1 MLQQSVGATAPK
13 VDRPAALRD
22 PILALVHRA
31 TFGYTTEEHA
41 RARSMGF
48 EGWRDEQLAP
58 DAINDSA
65 LDAELAS
72 FGSLPLTF
80 AQMLSAYPPSSNGD
94 AVVATELRSAR
105 ILRAVLSRRQL
116 FERVVEFWTDHFN
129 IDGIGSAQLRYL
141 KSVDD
146 REVIRTHALGRFR
159 DLLGASAKSGAMLVY
174 LDNASNVA
182 GAPNEN
188 YARELME
195 LHTLGSDGG
204 YSETD
209 VVEVARCLTG
219 WTIRAVGSGAAGTFR
234 FDANTHDDLSKIVL
248 GVPIPP
254 GGGQQDGET
263 VLDLLAS
270 HPNTAARIARKMCV
284 FFLDYEPAQT
294 TVDRVAARFLETDG
308 DLRETLRE
316 VLSRASFEEID
327 VWSAKKLRR
336 PMHMALGAVRST
348 GASVAAAVGLA
359 GELQLM
365 GHAPFTWAA
374 PNGFPDALGA
384 WGTNLLPRW
393 SFASRLT
400 AGGVPGA
407 LLPLSS
413 LSQLFAGVPANRR
426 AAQLDRALTG
436 GRMAPADVT
445 ELQAFLDAQPTV
457 DVNVAREAVALAL
470 SLPSTQ
476 WL

>member
-1 MLQQSVGATAPK
+1 G
-13 VDRPAALRD
+13 
-22 PILALVHRA
+22 
-31 TFGYTTEEHA
+31 
-41 RARSMGF
+41 
-48 EGWRDEQLAP
+48 
-58 DAINDSA
+58 
-65 LDAELAS
+65 
-72 FGSLPLTF
+72 
-80 AQMLSAYPPSSNGD
+80 
-94 AVVATELRSAR
+94 
-105 ILRAVLSRRQL
+105 
-116 FERVVEFWTDHFN
+116 
-129 IDGIGSAQLRYL
+129 
-141 KSVDD
+141 
-146 REVIRTHALGRFR
+146 
-159 DLLGASAKSGAMLVY
+159 
-174 LDNASNVA
+174 
-182 GAPNEN
+182 
-188 YARELME
+188 
-195 LHTLGSDGG
+195 
-204 YSETD
+204 
-209 VVEVARCLTG
+209 LTG